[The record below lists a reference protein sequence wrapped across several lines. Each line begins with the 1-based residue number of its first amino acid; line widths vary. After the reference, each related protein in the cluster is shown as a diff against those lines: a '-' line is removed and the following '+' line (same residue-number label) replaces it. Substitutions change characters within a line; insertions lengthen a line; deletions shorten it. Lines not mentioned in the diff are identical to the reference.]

1 MVLGAP
7 DSAEFGINAD
17 HRNMTKFPNLDDED
31 FKKLSRTLEFML
43 QKSGPKV
50 EANWAS
56 EAHMKQGNRL
66 RYSGAGFALNS
77 SNMYCKAHFLVSDTK
92 WSSCT

>member
-1 MVLGAP
+1 
-7 DSAEFGINAD
+7 
-17 HRNMTKFPNLDDED
+17 MTKFPNADDED

-56 EAHMKQGNRL
+56 EAHMKQAVVLKSLKRKFIVPFERDSKFVGRKDIIDEL
-66 RYSGAGFALNS
+66 DQQLNS
-77 SNMYCKAHFLVSDTK
+77 QRRVALAGIGGIG
-92 WSSCT
+92 

>member
-1 MVLGAP
+1 MVLGIPGA
-7 DSAEFGINAD
+7 AEFGINAD
-17 HRNMTKFPNLDDED
+17 HRNMTKFPNADDED

-66 RYSGAGFALNS
+66 RNSGASFTLNNIICIAVLS
-77 SNMYCKAHFLVSDTK
+77 F
-92 WSSCT
+92 